1 MTNSSFILLL
11 WGIIITTDRRAFN
24 RARKKRLTKD
34 IIARKST
41 RIFLPPPH
49 HLENLLSHL
58 IPTPLK
64 PPRHPAILHHHTPPH
79 PLGKIPR
86 SLLSR
91 RRGRGREGAEIGG
104 RAEPPDPLLDRRRGW
119 SHRHG
124 REIVGC
130 GRGLV
135 DRGRGGAGCV
145 DWRENGGGWFAR
157 WKPGRC
163 GGAEGGVEGRCGE
176 GVSRGFW

>member
-1 MTNSSFILLL
+1 MLLL
-11 WGIIITTDRRAFN
+11 WEIIITTDRRAFN
-24 RARKKRLTKD
+24 QARKKRLTKD

-49 HLENLLSHL
+49 HVENLLSHL

-79 PLGKIPR
+79 PL
-86 SLLSR
+86 
-91 RRGRGREGAEIGG
+91 
-104 RAEPPDPLLDRRRGW
+104 LDRRRGW

-124 REIVGC
+124 REIVGR

-157 WKPGRC
+157 WKPGGR